1 MYDGFQ
7 ILILMACVYD
17 QLEKNL
23 SGLVAHASYHNGNV
37 YSLTTI
43 VEGIR
48 VQLKKRLRE
57 IVKLDG
63 SLHCFHTKGNN
74 DSLFT
79 YKELVETVIAL
90 CHQFGFDPRFA
101 NLQRIEIGVNIPI
114 EEPKELID
122 AAILFSGR
130 VATKRK
136 QTLKHYYKEW
146 RFSEYTV
153 KLYKKGE
160 YLVRFEIRLFKKR
173 QLDRH
178 QLHTLSDLVDHQK
191 FCECLSFLESSASRF
206 VFVPCDN
213 SIVPISIKADLANW
227 RNDSYWRSFNAKNKS
242 TKSRRI
248 VEVCNIIN
256 KYGLT
261 DWCSVLM
268 NRIHE
273 QGALMISPEDA
284 TFSQLGSLWET
295 VAGPKGDGNR
305 LRDESPRAEEGHI
318 TMNYPAQ
325 IHYLDAYE
333 LWMVGVTISAPSY
346 YPLLPRGPPSVLSIF
361 LLLMY
366 EYNVALLMPVVSSI
380 SLIGMVPVSYRAS
393 AWLIDFPFA
402 LGRPPF
408 LPRARAAASPS
419 IVRSWVRSRSNWLTP
434 AKMVKSSRPC
444 VVVVSSQLSFNDR
457 MLAPMLLIRST
468 KSNRSFVDRLNRVSS
483 QMTTVS
489 PARSASNI
497 LDNSGRSFLV
507 PDTFSW

>member
-1 MYDGFQ
+1 
-7 ILILMACVYD
+7 MACVYD

-23 SGLVAHASYHNGNV
+23 PGLVAHASYHNGNV

-160 YLVRFEIRLFKKR
+160 HLVRFEIRLFKKR

-227 RNDSYWRSFNAKNKS
+227 RNDSYWRSFNEKNKS

-248 VEVCNIIN
+248 VEVSNIIN

-261 DWCSVLM
+261 DWCSVLKHG
-268 NRIHE
+268 IHE

-305 LRDESPRAEEGHI
+305 LRDYSP
-318 TMNYPAQ
+318 TVNYG
-325 IHYLDAYE
+325 ILILSLYTDAYE
-333 LWMVGVTISAPSY
+333 YWKEDVYITPASY
-346 YPLLPRGPPSVLSIF
+346 SPLSPRGPPSVSF
-361 LLLMY
+361 ALLLPMY
-366 EYNVALLMPVVSSI
+366 VYNVALLIPVVSSI
-380 SLIGMVPVSYRAS
+380 SLTGMVPASYRVS
-393 AWLIDFPFA
+393 AWLTTLLFA

-419 IVRSWVRSRSNWLTP
+419 MVRS
-434 AKMVKSSRPC
+434 
-444 VVVVSSQLSFNDR
+444 
-457 MLAPMLLIRST
+457 
-468 KSNRSFVDRLNRVSS
+468 
-483 QMTTVS
+483 
-489 PARSASNI
+489 
-497 LDNSGRSFLV
+497 
-507 PDTFSW
+507 